1 MELTLRLYGLIN
13 KIAYFLL
20 APLLML
26 IFGGLK
32 ERKKVPKIDNPML
45 ELCAVDLAEKIRN
58 QQVSV
63 TIQGLFGVKHLCR
76 TFKSALLG

>member
-1 MELTLRLYGLIN
+1 
-13 KIAYFLL
+13 
-20 APLLML
+20 ML
-26 IFGGLK
+26 IFGGMK

-63 TIQGLFGVKHLCR
+63 TIQGLFGVKHLCHVASHFQAR
-76 TFKSALLG
+76 FIGLIRSRHL